1 MNKSKIMKILEEVY
15 SEIREKYKV
24 RRIGLFG
31 SVVKHTEDKDS
42 DIDLLTEFEESADL
56 LDLIGLSDFLE
67 EKLNRKVDIVPRE
80 ALREE
85 LRESIEK
92 ETAYI

>member
-1 MNKSKIMKILEEVY
+1 MNKSKIIKILEEVY

>member
-67 EKLNRKVDIVPRE
+67 EKLKRKVDIVPRE

-92 ETAYI
+92 EIAFL

>member
-1 MNKSKIMKILEEVY
+1 MNKSKIIKILEEVY

-67 EKLNRKVDIVPRE
+67 EKLKRKVDIVPRE

-85 LRESIEK
+85 LKESIEK
-92 ETAYI
+92 EIAFL

>member
-1 MNKSKIMKILEEVY
+1 MNKSEIMKILEEVY

-31 SVVKHTEDKDS
+31 SVVKHTENKDS

>member
-31 SVVKHTEDKDS
+31 SVVKHTENKDS

-56 LDLIGLSDFLE
+56 LDLIGLSVFLE
-67 EKLNRKVDIVPRE
+67 EKLKQKVDIVPRE

-85 LRESIEK
+85 LKESIEK
-92 ETAYI
+92 EVSFI

>member
-1 MNKSKIMKILEEVY
+1 MDKSKIVKILEEVY
-15 SEIREKYKV
+15 AEIREKYKV

-31 SVVKHTEDKDS
+31 SIVKHTENKDS

-67 EKLNRKVDIVPRE
+67 EKLKRKVDIVPRT

-85 LRESIEK
+85 LREAIEK
-92 ETAYI
+92 EAAYI

>member
-1 MNKSKIMKILEEVY
+1 MDKKEIIIILEEVY

-24 RRIGLFG
+24 KRIGLFG
-31 SVVKHTEDKDS
+31 SVVKHTENKVS

-56 LDLIGLSDFLE
+56 LDLIGLSDFLS
-67 EKLNRKVDIVPRE
+67 EKLKRKVDIVPRE

-85 LRESIEK
+85 LKESIEK
-92 ETAYI
+92 EVAFI

>member
-1 MNKSKIMKILEEVY
+1 MNKSKIIKILEEVY
-15 SEIREKYKV
+15 AEIREKYKV

-31 SVVKHTEDKDS
+31 SVVKYTENEDS
-42 DIDLLTEFEESADL
+42 DIDLLTEFEKSADL

-67 EKLNRKVDIVPRE
+67 EKLNSKVDIVPRE

>member
-67 EKLNRKVDIVPRE
+67 EKLKRKVDIVPRE

-85 LRESIEK
+85 LKESIEK
-92 ETAYI
+92 EIAFL